1 MPSLHI
7 LANMHNNR
15 VDITKTIRQICVVEA
30 LILSFA
36 LACKKKISLFNRSF
50 QPTLMITHQEY
61 KPQCFKTQAKNEQ

>member
-15 VDITKTIRQICVVEA
+15 VDITKTIRQICVMEA

-36 LACKKKISLFNRSF
+36 LACKKKILCLTGHIN
-50 QPTLMITHQEY
+50 QPS
-61 KPQCFKTQAKNEQ
+61 

>member
-15 VDITKTIRQICVVEA
+15 VDITKTIRQICVMEA
-30 LILSFA
+30 LILSFS
-36 LACKKKISLFNRSF
+36 LACKKNSLFNRSY
-50 QPTLMITHQEY
+50 QPTLMMTHQEY